1 MDNGGFHHLWI
12 SGFFEA
18 SRPSPSLA
26 AVVFTAHPPLQQRK
40 PPIRSR
46 WGAALHLWPALH
58 HPTPKPQHLLPRQ
71 SAAKLCPSLS
81 LGSFDMLPLC
91 FGRKANISAGRWGG
105 RFLPLPAASCV
116 LSLILPSVFQV
127 IPLQSVSH
135 QTAATGT
142 LWRHGRQNSRLPGD
156 QGHALS
162 AALQFCRKAGG
173 HVCLFLIRVITCLI
187 TTARCSRSTKQR
199 AGQGRCHSL

>member
-1 MDNGGFHHLWI
+1 MDNGGFNHLWI

-26 AVVFTAHPPLQQRK
+26 AVVFTGPSFSRENTYPL
-40 PPIRSR
+40 
-46 WGAALHLWPALH
+46 WGGAALHLWPALH
-58 HPTPKPQHLLPRQ
+58 HPTHNPQHLLPRQ
-71 SAAKLCPSLS
+71 SAAKLCPGPS

-91 FGRKANISAGRWGG
+91 FGRKANISAGPWGG

-116 LSLILPSVFQV
+116 PSLILPSVSQV

-142 LWRHGRQNSRLPGD
+142 LWRHGQQNSRLAGD

-162 AALQFCRKAGG
+162 AALQFCQKAGG

-199 AGQGRCHSL
+199 AGPGRCHSL